1 MAATI
6 LLLQLL
12 IRYLISIVLHTI
24 EIVRTDTIFHCI
36 SVDGYRNR
44 FYYHNKEFDLYFD
57 FPALDFFLSK
67 ELKEN
72 FSSKV
77 FLKFFKLI
85 TKVNKMAEVLQKDAK
100 KIFTQFHY

>member
-1 MAATI
+1 MAATV

-12 IRYLISIVLHTI
+12 IRYLISIVLHI

-44 FYYHNKEFDLYFD
+44 FYYHNKEFDLCFD

-77 FLKFFKLI
+77 FLK
-85 TKVNKMAEVLQKDAK
+85 
-100 KIFTQFHY
+100 IF